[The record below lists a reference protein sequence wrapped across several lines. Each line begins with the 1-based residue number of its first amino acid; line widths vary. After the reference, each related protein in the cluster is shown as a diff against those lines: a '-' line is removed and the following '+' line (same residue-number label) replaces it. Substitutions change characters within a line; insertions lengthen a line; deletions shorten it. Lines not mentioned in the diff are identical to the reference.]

1 MDVDEIII
9 YRVQRDRMRMVLD
22 FLQQKAGARNLD
34 KEIGHWEC
42 LEYGKVASVFI
53 NKTEETV

>member
-22 FLQQKAGARNLD
+22 FLQQKQVHAILI
-34 KEIGHWEC
+34 K
-42 LEYGKVASVFI
+42 K
-53 NKTEETV
+53 